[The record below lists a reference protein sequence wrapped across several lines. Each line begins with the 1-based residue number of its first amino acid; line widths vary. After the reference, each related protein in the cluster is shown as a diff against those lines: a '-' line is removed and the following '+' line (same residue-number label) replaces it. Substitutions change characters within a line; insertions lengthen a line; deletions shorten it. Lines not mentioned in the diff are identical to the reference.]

1 MVRAAV
7 VFYPNGSRDKLLA
20 VAKALAKGIESQGHQ
35 VDVIDGSRDLHTK
48 LTAYQ
53 YIAVGSEPASFISS
67 KIAPEL
73 GRFLAQA
80 GMVGGKRSF
89 GFMLKKGLAGNRA
102 LRNLMKVMEAE
113 GMFLRFSEV
122 LGSPEDAEEV
132 GKRLLVEQTG

>member
-7 VFYPNGSRDKLLA
+7 VFYPNGSREKLMA
-20 VAKALAKGIESQGHQ
+20 VAKALAKGIEAQGHQ
-35 VDVIDGSRDLHTK
+35 VDVIDGSRDVHTK

-53 YIAVGSEPASFISS
+53 YIAVGSEPASLISG
-67 KIAPEL
+67 KINPHL

-89 GFMLKKGLAGNRA
+89 GFVLKKGFNSNRA
-102 LRNLMKVMEAE
+102 LRNLMKVMESE

-122 LGSPEDAEEV
+122 LSSPEDAEEI
-132 GKRLLVEQTG
+132 GKRLLIEQNS